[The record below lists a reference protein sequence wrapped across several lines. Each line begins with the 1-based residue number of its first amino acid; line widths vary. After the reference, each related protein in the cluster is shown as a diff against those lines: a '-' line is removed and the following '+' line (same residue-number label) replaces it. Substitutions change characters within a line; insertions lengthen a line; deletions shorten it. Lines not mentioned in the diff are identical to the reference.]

1 MSNSTAGKVLE
12 IGPHSRP
19 NVLAKLDGRRR
30 EARLM
35 QQIRQELLGHVGE
48 SPSPVARALV
58 ERAVILSLHV
68 ALFDA
73 RALKAGGLSERDS
86 RQYLAYSNSLG
97 RALKQ
102 LGIKGA
108 AAAGPTLQEALAE
121 GRAQRESGAF
131 AA

>member
-1 MSNSTAGKVLE
+1 MSKTTAENVIE

-30 EARLM
+30 EAKLM
-35 QQIRQELLGHVGE
+35 QQTRADLLRHVGE

-58 ERAVILSLHV
+58 ERAVILTLHV

-73 RALKAGGLSERDS
+73 KALKAGGLTERDS

-108 AAAGPTLQEALAE
+108 AAHQPTIGDLLSQ
-121 GRAQRESGAF
+121 GQ